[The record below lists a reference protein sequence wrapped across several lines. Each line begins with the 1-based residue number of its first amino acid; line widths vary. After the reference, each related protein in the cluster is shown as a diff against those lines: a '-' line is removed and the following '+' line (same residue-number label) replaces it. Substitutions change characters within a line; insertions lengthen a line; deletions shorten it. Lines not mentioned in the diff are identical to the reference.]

1 MAIQMKQK
9 FLIIT
14 TTPLI
19 VSFFLKEHIKALA
32 EDFEVDLA
40 LPLTVGAEGADRLHE
55 LPCRLVDV
63 DVSRRPSLV
72 SDLRALVRIRKLM
85 LRERYD
91 IVWGVGPKA
100 GMIGALAGW
109 LVGVRHRVFVFQGEV
124 WASRLGLRRWLLRS
138 IDKLTG
144 ALSTAL
150 LAVSESEKNFLVG
163 EGVVRADEIEVLGD
177 GTICGVDPERFRACS
192 LTRARVRA
200 ELGFQ
205 ADDVICLFV
214 GRITRD
220 KGVEALLEAY
230 TAAAKAVPKLA
241 LLLVGPVEDQSL
253 NILLR
258 RRIEMNDRIK
268 VVGYTEAPEQYFATA
283 DFLCLPSLREGFGMV
298 VLEAAA
304 CGLPSVCTRIPGLV
318 DAVDY
323 GRAGVLVDVG
333 DVDGLCRVIVRF
345 GSDSGERREIGD
357 AARSRVVKKFVQNDV
372 VRRYVEFF
380 KAL

>member
-1 MAIQMKQK
+1 MKQK
-9 FLIIT
+9 KILVLT

-19 VSFFLKEHIKALA
+19 VTFFLKEHIKGLA
-32 EDFEVDLA
+32 ENFEVDLA
-40 LPLTVGAEGADRLHE
+40 LPLTTGAEGADGLHE
-55 LPCRLVDV
+55 LPCRLVNV
-63 DVSRRPSLV
+63 GVKRRPSLV
-72 SDLRALVRIRKLM
+72 GDFCALLRIRKLM
-85 LRERYD
+85 LRERYY

-100 GMIGALAGW
+100 GLIGSLAGW

-124 WASRLGLRRWLLRS
+124 WASRVGLRRRLLRS

-163 EGVVRADEIEVLGD
+163 EDVVRADEIDVLGD
-177 GTICGVDPERFRACS
+177 GTICGVDLERFRACS

-205 ADDVICLFV
+205 SDDVICLFL

-230 TAAAKAVPKLA
+230 TAAAKDVPKLA

-253 NILLR
+253 IMLLR
-258 RRIEMNDRIK
+258 RRIAMNDRVK
-268 VVGYTEAPEQYFATA
+268 VVGYTDAPEQFFAAA

-323 GRAGVLVDVG
+323 GRAGVLVDIG
-333 DVDGLCRVIVRF
+333 DVDGLCRAIVGF
-345 GSDSGERREIGD
+345 GNDSGERREIGD

-372 VRRYVEFF
+372 VKRYVEFF